1 MRVRFHLPNFTNH
14 LKFNLVFASML
25 KNAPHYFRE
34 GVEIA
39 SFYGSFPP
47 SLWNGGR
54 TIGGVT
60 SLDFVKQA
68 IKAANNAGIP
78 LRFTF
83 TNPMLKEEHLHD
95 EFCNTVM
102 KLADNGFNEV
112 IVNSPLLEDYIRTTY
127 PNYKLTSST
136 CKRITDVEKL
146 KEELEKDYHIVVL
159 DYDLNN
165 KFDIL
170 EQLPHKEKI
179 EILANACCEPGC
191 KLRTTHYQLIG
202 EQQILYN
209 EHLKNHPNEPF
220 RVGDYTDRNVTTVI
234 NCNCRERNVF
244 EIKDLSTHVSPDAI
258 WEKYVPMGY
267 EQFKIEGRTAS
278 RLNILENYMY
288 YMIKPECRDEAR
300 FMFLYNLEKNG
311 VVYIDGETGE

>member
-220 RVGDYTDRNVTTVI
+220 IVGDYTDKNINTVI
-234 NCNCRERNVF
+234 NCKCRERNFF
-244 EIKDLSTHVSPDAI
+244 EIKDLSTHVSPEAI

-278 RLNILENYMY
+278 RLNVLENYMY